1 MDNDKQITGFT
12 NGIARA
18 TAKLEALAQAMDD
31 HLGIAPDD
39 VTWASVG
46 SIQNV
51 DAKLAEICKFLG
63 ISIKDPFAEV
73 A

>member
-18 TAKLEALAQAMDD
+18 TAKLEALAQHLDD
-31 HLGIAPDD
+31 HCNLAPDD

-51 DAKLAEICKFLG
+51 DAKLDSILEFLN
-63 ISIKDPFAEV
+63 ITVKDAL